1 MYVGIFG
8 LILIVTAL
16 NQKSG
21 FLGIIA
27 ALGVSVL
34 YPSDASAGMIIALF
48 VVALILNEFK
58 S

>member
-1 MYVGIFG
+1 MYVGIYG
-8 LILIVTAL
+8 LLLIITAL

-21 FLGIIA
+21 FLGVIA

-34 YPSDASAGMIIALF
+34 YPSDASAGMIVALF
-48 VVALILNEFK
+48 IVALILNEFK